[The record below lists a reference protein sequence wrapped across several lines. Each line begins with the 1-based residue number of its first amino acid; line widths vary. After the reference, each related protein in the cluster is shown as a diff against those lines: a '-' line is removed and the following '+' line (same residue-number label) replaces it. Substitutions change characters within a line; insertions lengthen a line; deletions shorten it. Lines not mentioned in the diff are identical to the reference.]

1 MTQEGVPKMDETKLS
16 LQSFASDTDEAE
28 FWESHSTA
36 PYWGDTDV
44 VEVEVAPNP
53 RRTKMISLRLDEQY
67 LGAVKAVAARKGIPY
82 QTLMRLW
89 LVERLRA
96 EGALPPE

>member
-1 MTQEGVPKMDETKLS
+1 MDEAKMRLP
-16 LQSFASDTDEAE
+16 SFASDAEGAE
-28 FWESHSTA
+28 FWETHSTA
-36 PYWGDTDV
+36 PYWGDTDA

-53 RRTKMISLRLDEQY
+53 RRTKMISLRLDERY
-67 LGAVKAVAARKGIPY
+67 LGAVKAVAVRKGIPY